1 MRGIEGRRVGA
12 KDSRSAIIIRR
23 LKTILWAVCK
33 EPFVVL
39 DRHLVSLSFI
49 ELKSC
54 ISLQKRRLE
63 YSIVQH
69 WLKIFKIIEIL
80 LELNRT

>member
-1 MRGIEGRRVGA
+1 MSNRGEESGV

-33 EPFVVL
+33 EAFVVL
-39 DRHLVSLSFI
+39 DKHLVSLSFI

-54 ISLQKRRLE
+54 ISLQT
-63 YSIVQH
+63 SWFSGIVQH
-69 WLKIFKIIEIL
+69 WLKILNVIGKL